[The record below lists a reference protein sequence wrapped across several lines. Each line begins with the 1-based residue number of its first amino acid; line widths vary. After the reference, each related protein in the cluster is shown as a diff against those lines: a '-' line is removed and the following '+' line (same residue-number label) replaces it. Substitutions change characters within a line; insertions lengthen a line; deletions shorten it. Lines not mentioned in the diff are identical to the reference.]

1 MLFFFHRLDIYLD
14 PLYTNKVTVGNGN
27 QRKTKD
33 WRMTASDLLTLPQ
46 LLAQYSSSAP
56 QNKVFYTTSTK
67 NSHSSFKGLE
77 SVATDATHLLNNQ
90 DPLNTIKDQLSKDI
104 LTTVFTDETTLVK
117 SIHHLYSLPN
127 KLPLVITVDLNLQD
141 YSAIPALKDL
151 SFPILISSDLQTAI
165 SNADSS
171 YKIATSSLTPV
182 FHFLN
187 LEKIGTSTAIE
198 QDIDIPTLEIANEET
213 KVALSEATDSL
224 TNFELVK
231 GKESITTV
239 IVNLSPYDAE
249 FSSVLPSNVG
259 LIKIR
264 VYRPWNFSKFL
275 EILPSS
281 VTKIAVLQGISK
293 KSQSNEFQPFLL
305 DFFGNFN
312 ELVSRN
318 IEQVVLTNIGNVNDY
333 GNVINTVISNI
344 NKKEPDNNLFLGES
358 NEKAEEQAEVTQLI
372 SSVKKVVN
380 LEDAYIKV
388 LKQLFSSNLQIL
400 NQFSSE
406 TIEPSNPEFGFGRF
420 LKQEAQRE
428 ELISLAKTS
437 LDPSLY
443 LSEDANKIVQLLS
456 KWLSFNGRDLDEAQ
470 LQEANATGLE
480 IFQLL
485 QSNQDSS
492 TVLKFLKIAP
502 TSDSFIFKSS
512 WLIGSD
518 AWSYD
523 LGHSGIQQVLSSR
536 KNINVL
542 LIDSEPYDH
551 RKQNQDRKKDVGLYA
566 MNYYSAYV
574 ASVAVYASYTQ
585 LLTAIIEA
593 SKYNG
598 PSIVLAYLP
607 YNSENDTPLEVLK
620 ETKNAVESGYWP
632 LYRFNPIYDDPS
644 TDKEAFSL
652 DSSVIRK
659 QLQDFLDRENK
670 LTLLTRK
677 DPSLSRN
684 LKQSAGD
691 ALTRKQ
697 EKRSKAAFDQLLE
710 GLSGPPLHVYYAS
723 DGGNAANL
731 AKRLA
736 ARASARGLKA
746 TVLSMDDIILEEL
759 PGEEN
764 VVFITSTAG
773 QGEFPQ
779 DGKSFW
785 EALKND
791 TDLDLASLNVAVFGL
806 GDSEYWPRKE
816 DKHYFN
822 KPSQDLFKRLE
833 LLSAKAL
840 IPLGL
845 GDDQDA
851 DGFQTAYSE
860 WEPKLWEALGV
871 SGAAV
876 DDEPKPVTNEDI
888 KRESNFLRGTISEN
902 LKDTSSGGVTHANEQ
917 LMKFHGIYTQDD
929 RDIREIRKSQ
939 GLEPYYMF
947 MARARLPGGKTTPQ
961 QWLALDHLSDTSG
974 NGTLKLTTRATF
986 QIHGVLK
993 KNLKHTLRGMN
1004 AVLMDTLAAAGDVNR
1019 NVMVSALPTNAKVHQ
1034 QIADMGKLISDHFL
1048 PKTTAYHEVWLEGPE
1063 EQDDDP
1069 SWPSIFENRKDGP
1082 RKKKTLVSGN
1092 ALVDIEPIYGPTYL
1106 PRKFKFNIAVPPYN
1120 DVDVLSIDVGL
1131 VAIVNPETQIVEG
1144 YNVFVGGGM
1153 GTTHNNKKTYP
1164 RLGSCLGFVKTED
1177 IIPPLEGIVIVQRDH
1192 GDRKDRK
1199 HARLKYTV
1207 DDMGVEGFKQK
1218 VEEYWGK
1225 KFEPERPF
1233 EFKSNIDYFGW
1244 IKDETGLNHFT
1255 AFIEN
1260 GRVEDTPDL
1269 PQKTGIRKVAEYM
1282 LKTNSGHF
1290 RLTGNQHLVISNITD
1305 EHVAGIK
1312 SILKT
1317 YKLDN
1322 TDFSGLRL
1330 SSSSCVGLPTC
1341 GLAFAESERFLPDII
1356 TQLEDCLEEYGLRH
1370 DSIIMRMTGCPN
1382 GCSRP
1387 WLGELALVGKAPHTY
1402 NLMLG
1407 GGYLG
1412 QRLNK
1417 LYKANVKDEEIVDYI
1432 KPLFKRYALER
1443 EEGEHFGDFCIRVGI
1458 IKPTTEGKYFHED
1471 VSEDAY

>member
-1 MLFFFHRLDIYLD
+1 
-14 PLYTNKVTVGNGN
+14 
-27 QRKTKD
+27 
-33 WRMTASDLLTLPQ
+33 MTASDLLTLPQ

-198 QDIDIPTLEIANEET
+198 QDIDFPTLEIANEET

-281 VTKIAVLQGISK
+281 VTKIAVLQGVSK

-318 IEQVVLTNIGNVNDY
+318 IEQVLTNIGNVNDY

-632 LYRFNPIYDDPS
+632 LYRFNPVYDDPS

-1131 VAIVNPETQIVEG
+1131 VAIVNPKTQIVEG

>member
-1 MLFFFHRLDIYLD
+1 MLFFFHRLDIYSD

-198 QDIDIPTLEIANEET
+198 QDIDFPTLEIANEET

-281 VTKIAVLQGISK
+281 VTKIAVLQGVSK

-318 IEQVVLTNIGNVNDY
+318 IEQVLTNIGNVNDY

-632 LYRFNPIYDDPS
+632 LYRFNPVYDDPS

>member
-1 MLFFFHRLDIYLD
+1 
-14 PLYTNKVTVGNGN
+14 
-27 QRKTKD
+27 
-33 WRMTASDLLTLPQ
+33 MTASDLLTLPQ

-198 QDIDIPTLEIANEET
+198 QDIDFPTLEIANEET

-281 VTKIAVLQGISK
+281 VTKIAVLQGVSK

-318 IEQVVLTNIGNVNDY
+318 IEQVLTNIGNVNDY

-632 LYRFNPIYDDPS
+632 LYRFNPVYDDPS

>member
-1 MLFFFHRLDIYLD
+1 
-14 PLYTNKVTVGNGN
+14 
-27 QRKTKD
+27 
-33 WRMTASDLLTLPQ
+33 MTASDLLTLPQ

-281 VTKIAVLQGISK
+281 VTKIAVLQGVSK

-388 LKQLFSSNLQIL
+388 LKHLFSSNLQIL

-607 YNSENDTPLEVLK
+607 YNSENDTPLDVLK

-677 DPSLSRN
+677 DPCLSRN

-1048 PKTTAYHEVWLEGPE
+1048 PKTTAYHE
-1063 EQDDDP
+1063 DDDP

>member
-1 MLFFFHRLDIYLD
+1 
-14 PLYTNKVTVGNGN
+14 
-27 QRKTKD
+27 
-33 WRMTASDLLTLPQ
+33 MTASDLLTLPQ

-198 QDIDIPTLEIANEET
+198 QDIDFPTLEIANEET

-281 VTKIAVLQGISK
+281 VTKIAVLQGVSK

-318 IEQVVLTNIGNVNDY
+318 IEQVLTNIGNVNDY

-437 LDPSLY
+437 LYPSLY

-632 LYRFNPIYDDPS
+632 LYRFNPVYDDPS

>member
-1 MLFFFHRLDIYLD
+1 
-14 PLYTNKVTVGNGN
+14 
-27 QRKTKD
+27 
-33 WRMTASDLLTLPQ
+33 MTASDLLTLPQ

-198 QDIDIPTLEIANEET
+198 QDIDFPTLEIANEET

-281 VTKIAVLQGISK
+281 VTKIAVLQGVSK

-318 IEQVVLTNIGNVNDY
+318 IEQVLTNIGNVNDY

-437 LDPSLY
+437 LYPSLY

-632 LYRFNPIYDDPS
+632 LYRFNPVYDDPS

-1131 VAIVNPETQIVEG
+1131 VAIVNPKTQIVEG